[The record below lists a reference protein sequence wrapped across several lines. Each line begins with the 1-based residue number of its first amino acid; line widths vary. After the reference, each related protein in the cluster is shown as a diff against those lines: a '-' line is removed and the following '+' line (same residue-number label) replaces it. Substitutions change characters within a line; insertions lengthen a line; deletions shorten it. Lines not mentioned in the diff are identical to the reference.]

1 MKYINFGLFCALKFV
16 TTLYIIVQTI
26 SRNYFFWSPTRVSSS
41 FKNVTWN
48 SLHPFRIT
56 SRKFRYIMHIVKD
69 LVNSSQWRTKPFV
82 TPRLPRSISAHISQ
96 MKGRDVLQKSSIGG
110 SACSASIKQSS
121 PLRANTWFLAHS
133 VTGRPENH
141 VHWELL
147 PPLLKISP
155 PTQKYLAEES
165 DFFYGGVGEE
175 TFWILFEFA
184 FFISENIYYIV
195 TNVINTIIV
204 LKKKKKK
211 TSPCMS
217 RRASKKT

>member
-1 MKYINFGLFCALKFV
+1 
-16 TTLYIIVQTI
+16 
-26 SRNYFFWSPTRVSSS
+26 
-41 FKNVTWN
+41 
-48 SLHPFRIT
+48 
-56 SRKFRYIMHIVKD
+56 
-69 LVNSSQWRTKPFV
+69 
-82 TPRLPRSISAHISQ
+82 
-96 MKGRDVLQKSSIGG
+96 MKGRDVLQKKSSIGG

-175 TFWILFEFA
+175 TF
-184 FFISENIYYIV
+184 
-195 TNVINTIIV
+195 
-204 LKKKKKK
+204 
-211 TSPCMS
+211 
-217 RRASKKT
+217 